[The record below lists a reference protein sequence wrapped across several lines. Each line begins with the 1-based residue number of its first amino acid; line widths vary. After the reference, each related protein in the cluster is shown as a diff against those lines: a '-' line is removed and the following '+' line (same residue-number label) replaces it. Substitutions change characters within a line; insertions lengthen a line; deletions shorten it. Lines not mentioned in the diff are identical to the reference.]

1 MAREVQLQS
10 LLATFKMRWDKS
22 NTSVTTKGMN
32 AVKKVFDKFS
42 KAVLKT
48 PVDAEKKWVKFTFG
62 LIRGLST
69 ADKTARGL
77 TKTLAGV
84 AKAGYGGAKKVAG
97 NAANINSMMSMVTG
111 AVDNVAN
118 GSLNA
123 YAAAREAYYS
133 GKIWSTNSTRDNA
146 GQVENLAIQ
155 LAARRSGIEHTD
167 LLTLASGALSSASDA
182 TSIAAQ
188 MGVRETDSP
197 NAALRKIFD
206 GIDKIDDDRRRKHY
220 MRELGFTEEMI
231 NGDVGQRGGGAKL
244 REAYNTIVEETKTI
258 NPLSKAERDAAENF
272 YAKRAILD
280 AQYDNEDARRLTD
293 NTVVERE
300 DGTKTTQG
308 EINQENMLQIYQ
320 AQKEV
325 KKVGSEIILGL
336 MEAVKRITGM
346 DNIAGA
352 AKSMGDRVSKV
363 LESVLEF
370 ANDPAGFLHKTIV
383 VPIVAALAINNPF
396 GKYKNWEHG
405 AVVDVM
411 RAEYDNK
418 RSKVNK

>member
-22 NTSVTTKGMN
+22 NTSVTTKGIN
-32 AVKKVFDKFS
+32 GIKKIFDKFS

-155 LAARRSGIEHTD
+155 LAARRSGVEATD
-167 LLTLASGALSSASDA
+167 LLSLASGAVSSASDA
-182 TSIAAQ
+182 TSMAS
-188 MGVRETDSP
+188 MLGVRETDSP

-206 GIDKIDDDRRRKHY
+206 GLDKISDERRRKHY
-220 MRELGFTEEMI
+220 MRELGFSDQMMNSDI
-231 NGDVGQRGGGAKL
+231 GRQGGGDRL
-244 REAYNTIVEETKTI
+244 RAAYNEIAAETKTI
-258 NPLSKAERDAAENF
+258 NPLTKAERDAAEDF
-272 YAKRAILD
+272 YQKRAILD
-280 AQYDNEDARRLTD
+280 AQYANEDARILSDDEKR
-293 NTVVERE
+293 
-300 DGTKTTQG
+300 Q
-308 EINQENMLQIYQ
+308 NMLDIYG
-320 AQKEV
+320 AQREI
-325 KKVGSEIILGL
+325 KKVGNEVILGL
-336 MEAVKRITGM
+336 MGAVKRITGM

-370 ANDPAGFLHKTIV
+370 ANDPAGFLTKVIV
-383 VPIVAALAINNPF
+383 NPLIAGFRYAVGQLPIVGDKMSREEALAKLN
-396 GKYKNWEHG
+396 
-405 AVVDVM
+405 
-411 RAEYDNK
+411 REYDEK
-418 RSKVNK
+418 RSRVNK